1 MAKLEV
7 GDVLYDYANEVFD
20 EVVFSGPEGD
30 DLLEKYNLRDNDDAM
45 EALFDIV
52 RDAEIVA
59 KEAVEEAVHDCIERN
74 KQWFVKLLTSKE

>member
-1 MAKLEV
+1 MANLEV

-20 EVVFSGPEGD
+20 EVVFGGPEGD
-30 DLLEKYNLRDNDDAM
+30 RLLEKYNLRDDDDAT

-59 KEAVEEAVHDCIERN
+59 KEAVKEAVYDCIESNR
-74 KQWFVKLLTSKE
+74 QWFIELLAGKE

>member
-1 MAKLEV
+1 MAKLEL

-20 EVVFSGPEGD
+20 EVVFGGPDGD
-30 DLLEKYNLRDNDDAM
+30 GLLEKYNLMDNDDVR

-59 KEAVEEAVHDCIERN
+59 KEAVAEAVHDCIESN
-74 KQWFVKLLTSKE
+74 KQEFIDLLIGKE